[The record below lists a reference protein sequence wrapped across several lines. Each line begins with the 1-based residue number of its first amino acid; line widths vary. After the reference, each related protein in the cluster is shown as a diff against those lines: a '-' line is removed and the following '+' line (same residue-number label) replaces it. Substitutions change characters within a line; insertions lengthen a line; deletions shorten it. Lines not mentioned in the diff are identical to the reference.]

1 VTHQPAPDDVIVR
14 PSVADPDREHQRY
27 RIIPEYDE
35 ADTAYVADYAEAL
48 ARLVV
53 WAHEDGCEIAED
65 VVAAGLRRA
74 AARVGGVER
83 LIARRSGSWEA
94 EGVRNLAGGW
104 EDETEPSG
112 GIPLPPSADVPQDV
126 RSAYERGR
134 KEER

>member
-1 VTHQPAPDDVIVR
+1 MHGPVTNQHAPADVIIR
-14 PSVADPDREHQRY
+14 PSVADPDRQHQRY
-27 RIIPEYDE
+27 RIIPSYDE
-35 ADTAYVADYAEAL
+35 ADAAYVADYAEAL

-53 WAHEDGCEIAED
+53 WAHNDGCEIAED

-104 EDETEPSG
+104 EYQAEP
-112 GIPLPPSADVPQDV
+112 
-126 RSAYERGR
+126 GR
-134 KEER
+134 PC